1 MAKKT
6 NKIVSYFKDVK
17 SELKKVVWPS
27 FKQVKNNTIIVIA
40 CVLIIGAF
48 IWIWD
53 LIFAE
58 SFGRIIESARTPDAQ
73 VEETTGT
80 EAGEAEMSAEETLE
94 AMQSYLA
101 GFGITYDGEKY
112 TDKDGKELTNEEVT
126 AIIEAATAEAAEA
139 EEKHAE

>member
-27 FKQVKNNTIIVIA
+27 FKQVKNNTLIVIA

-73 VEETTGT
+73 VEESTGT
-80 EAGEAEMSAEETLE
+80 EAGEASAEETLE
-94 AMQSYLA
+94 YMKSYLA

-126 AIIEAATAEAAEA
+126 AIIEAAAAEEGKA
-139 EEKHAE
+139 EEKDAE